1 MPVASLDPTNPR
13 TLTSPTPN
21 PVTPT
26 LTPPHP
32 HPTPHHHSHP
42 LGCKVQRSLIPD
54 HSFMTRPPGAG
65 GSSSRCHEERGV
77 KGSSPWALGVGV
89 GKALCRAFSHGTC
102 LRRLLKTTCLQQAC
116 TVIAGTSQLPASPC
130 VWGDC
135 RPLLILGPKSLGNRH
150 LPSPRG
156 LAKCQTGRPFLV
168 LTGAPE
174 LLASSRTAHAGGAS
188 GPGRSGQL

>member
-65 GSSSRCHEERGV
+65 G
-77 KGSSPWALGVGV
+77 L
-89 GKALCRAFSHGTC
+89 
-102 LRRLLKTTCLQQAC
+102 LQQMPRGEGSEGKLPLGFGGGSRQSPLQGIFAWH
-116 TVIAGTSQLPASPC
+116 VPAPLAEDHLPAAGLHCHSWDLTTPSVSLC
-130 VWGDC
+130 
-135 RPLLILGPKSLGNRH
+135 LGRLSATPYLGAQESGQQAPAF
-150 LPSPRG
+150 PSGSGQVPD
-156 LAKCQTGRPFLV
+156 
-168 LTGAPE
+168 GAPFP
-174 LLASSRTAHAGGAS
+174 
-188 GPGRSGQL
+188 GPHRCT